1 MAGSPSH
8 SVRDIQEPPRSWVGV
23 CIRARTVQTGA
34 VPELV
39 RASLG
44 WGNTR
49 SINRISSN
57 RRANGSA
64 VEEGLDRRRQ
74 SHERPAQA
82 AGKSE
87 MSFPPCETFFVSR
100 SAASCG
106 CTLPS
111 VRRADSKRLTY
122 CFDRPRM
129 RTLGSLTTVPER
141 PVVRNARQPFSYDDR
156 YHRANPLDRR
166 TFFCCICSNSDNA
179 FRARNARSRCH
190 RSPKKKAPGKKRP
203 RQLRNTKKCAAS
215 IAAAS
220 RYGTS
225 SAPRRGRTRTA
236 LAKL

>member
-23 CIRARTVQTGA
+23 CTKARTVQTGA

-39 RASLG
+39 RASMG

-49 SINRISSN
+49 SINRISSS
-57 RRANGSA
+57 RRANCSA

-82 AGKSE
+82 AGE
-87 MSFPPCETFFVSR
+87 IRDVLPPLRDVFCQPIRRILRLHV
-100 SAASCG
+100 A
-106 CTLPS
+106 S

-156 YHRANPLDRR
+156 YWWLNPSRRRACV
-166 TFFCCICSNSDNA
+166 CCMCFNSHNA

-190 RSPKKKAPGKKRP
+190 PPPRQNNTGKKATGKKRP
-203 RQLRNTKKCAAS
+203 RQLRNTKRCAAS

-220 RYGTS
+220 RPNEDR
-225 SAPRRGRTRTA
+225 AC
-236 LAKL
+236 

>member
-1 MAGSPSH
+1 MQNFATCAVVKIVLIAGSPIRFSRPIQRVRRALGIFTPSTMAGSPSH

-49 SINRISSN
+49 SINRISSS

-87 MSFPPCETFFVSR
+87 MSFPPCETSFLCSSV
-100 SAASCG
+100 ASCG
-106 CTLPS
+106 RHVAN
-111 VRRADSKRLTY
+111 VRRAGSKRLTY

-129 RTLGSLTTVPER
+129 RTLGSLTTVPET
-141 PVVRNARQPFSYDDR
+141 PVVRNA
-156 YHRANPLDRR
+156 
-166 TFFCCICSNSDNA
+166 
-179 FRARNARSRCH
+179 
-190 RSPKKKAPGKKRP
+190 
-203 RQLRNTKKCAAS
+203 
-215 IAAAS
+215 
-220 RYGTS
+220 
-225 SAPRRGRTRTA
+225 
-236 LAKL
+236 